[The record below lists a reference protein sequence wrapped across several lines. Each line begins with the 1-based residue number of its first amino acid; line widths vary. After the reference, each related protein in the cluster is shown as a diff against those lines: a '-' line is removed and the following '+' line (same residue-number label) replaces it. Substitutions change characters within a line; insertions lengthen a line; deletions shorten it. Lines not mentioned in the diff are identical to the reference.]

1 MHTRNTL
8 ILFLLLSLT
17 GCATKP
23 TLDTKAVQEK
33 ILVSTKNYPD
43 LIAFYKEQLK
53 NKPDSE
59 VREKLAQTYLN
70 NGDPESALFTIQAND
85 EDPRTVQSYLI
96 EANAQLDDGQVA
108 DALKTA
114 KKVYWFN
121 KDNAEIENL
130 LGVIYG
136 TKKDVVQARYY
147 FNLARKHLYSDIKI
161 KNNLAMLDII
171 EGKYDQANNR
181 LLHVYMSDQSNDRIE
196 SNLMLAMAKS
206 GDLDLMK
213 EVLAPK
219 YTESEIEHRY
229 YALRGTSRQEDQE
242 KQLESKRNDKTK

>member
-1 MHTRNTL
+1 MHIKNIL
-8 ILFLLLSLT
+8 ILGLLLSLT

-23 TLDTKAVQEK
+23 TVDTKVVQEK
-33 ILVSTKNYPD
+33 ILVNTKNYPD
-43 LIAFYKEQLK
+43 LIAFYKAQLK
-53 NKPDSE
+53 SEPDPE

-70 NGDPESALFTIQAND
+70 YGDPESALFTIQAND
-85 EDPRTVQSYLI
+85 EDPRTIQSYLI
-96 EANAQLDDGQVA
+96 EANAQLDLGEVA
-108 DALKTA
+108 DALETA

-136 TKKDVVQARYY
+136 TKKDVIQARYY

-181 LLHVYMSDQSNDRIE
+181 LLHVYMSDQSNHRIE

-206 GDLDLMK
+206 GDLSLMK
-213 EVLAPK
+213 EVLSPK
-219 YTESEIEHRY
+219 YTESEIKQRY
-229 YALRGTSRQEDQE
+229 NALRGISRQEDQE
-242 KQLESKRNDKTK
+242 KSLENKKR